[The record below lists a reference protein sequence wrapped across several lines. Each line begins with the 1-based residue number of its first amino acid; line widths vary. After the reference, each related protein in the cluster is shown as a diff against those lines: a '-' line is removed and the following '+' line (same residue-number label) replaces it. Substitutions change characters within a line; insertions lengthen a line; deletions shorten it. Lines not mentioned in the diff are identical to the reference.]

1 MQVQL
6 YHNPKSGNGECKT
19 QQLARRIEEAGH
31 RVVLKSL
38 FDEPDDDYCDV
49 VAIAGGD
56 GTVEKVVRRHYR
68 TLTARGIPISILPV
82 GTANN
87 IARSLGISRQPKWL
101 DSRAEDLDLKKIDKK
116 LSVGIA
122 VESAGE
128 RYFVESVGCGALAEL
143 IRKKDHPWGAGNLNP
158 GNSAHQHIASI
169 QTLVQEMEACDCEV
183 IIDGREYSNRYLVM
197 EVMNTNRA
205 GPGLELAPDADP
217 GDPFFR
223 VVLIASAE
231 KDLLIDYL
239 NDVLRGASPE
249 NPFFRVTGR
258 RVEFSC
264 GGRVNIHVDDACL
277 YNSSQCRFGIQAGS
291 DPLLV
296 VD

>member
-6 YHNPKSGNGECKT
+6 YHNPKSGGGDCKT
-19 QQLARRIEEAGH
+19 QQLACRIEEAGH
-31 RVVLKSL
+31 HVVLKSL
-38 FDEPDDDYCDV
+38 FDSLDDDYCDL

-68 TLTARGIPISILPV
+68 TLTARRIPISILPV

-87 IARSLGISRQPKWL
+87 IARSLGLGRQPNWL
-101 DSRAEDLDLKKIDKK
+101 LKRDEPDSQRLEKK
-116 LSVGIA
+116 LSVGVA
-122 VESAGE
+122 AESASE

-143 IRKKDHPWGAGNLNP
+143 IRSKDQRGESNNNTTTDSGHR
-158 GNSAHQHIASI
+158 HIAAVQS
-169 QTLVQEMEACDCEV
+169 LVQNMEACDCQLT
-183 IIDGREYSNRYLVM
+183 IDGRDYSNRYLLM
-197 EVMNTNRA
+197 EVMNTSRV
-205 GPGLELAPDADP
+205 GPGLVLAPDADP
-217 GDPFFR
+217 GDEYFR

-231 KDLLIDYL
+231 KDLLTDYL
-239 NDVLRGASPE
+239 AEVLRGADPE

-264 GGRVNIHVDDACL
+264 TGASVHVDDAHL
-277 YNSSQCRFGIQAGS
+277 HNSGQCRFGIQAHT

-296 VD
+296 MD